1 MKKNKLILFDWGNIV
16 EDKDSMEKG
25 WNELFKKLGY
35 KGTENVIPC
44 IRKYELTGIDTIE
57 KLEEAYNK
65 LKEELD
71 LDKDFNSFLE
81 DYEKVFDKTIYY
93 KNVRDYEHSLKDK
106 CYIGILSNLLIID
119 KKRIN
124 KQLDLSK
131 YDYVF
136 LSFELS
142 TRKPYDEIYKKIMEQ
157 VPFDSKDILFIDDSK
172 KNIEVAEKFGWNTLH
187 CTGKELDLIKE
198 KCKDF
203 LKED

>member
-25 WNELFKKLGY
+25 WNKLFKELGY

-65 LKEELD
+65 LKEELY

-81 DYEKVFDKTIYY
+81 DYDKIFDKTIYY
-93 KNVRDYEHSLKDK
+93 KDVRDYEHSLKDK

>member
-1 MKKNKLILFDWGNIV
+1 
-16 EDKDSMEKG
+16 
-25 WNELFKKLGY
+25 
-35 KGTENVIPC
+35 
-44 IRKYELTGIDTIE
+44 
-57 KLEEAYNK
+57 
-65 LKEELD
+65 
-71 LDKDFNSFLE
+71 
-81 DYEKVFDKTIYY
+81 
-93 KNVRDYEHSLKDK
+93 
-106 CYIGILSNLLIID
+106 
-119 KKRIN
+119 
-124 KQLDLSK
+124 
-131 YDYVF
+131 VF

>member
-65 LKEELD
+65 LKEELY

-81 DYEKVFDKTIYY
+81 DYDKIFDKTIYY
-93 KNVRDYEHSLKDK
+93 KDVRDYEHSLKDK